1 MFDNILDHYI
11 CIYISRPVYV
21 GAFRQSSVV
30 VFISSELVM
39 SAPTRVSVVTI
50 GRYIHHGTGGG
61 REDKSRYS
69 VYVPVRSGTEGK
81 CHKKKMYIYLKLKL
95 CAYLYYKV
103 YAF

>member
-30 VFISSELVM
+30 VFIPSEPVM
-39 SAPTRVSVVTI
+39 PAPTRVSVVTI
-50 GRYIHHGTGGG
+50 GRYIHHGNGGG
-61 REDKSRYS
+61 AKTR
-69 VYVPVRSGTEGK
+69 VGILCYVPVRSGTEGK